1 MPLEITWASLPT
13 LSAKD
18 KNTTNLPWL
27 TGIRTALQKLT
38 ALASTE
44 SSDGCADDEDDAD
57 DDDDDDDSC
66 DSCGNWNEQEQQQQS
81 LYCAEIQFMR
91 TNSSFKL
98 VCSIY
103 KPVTLHRSRLY
114 RLHGK
119 PPSVSNKIKVLLF
132 TP

>member
-1 MPLEITWASLPT
+1 MPLEITWASLPP

-57 DDDDDDDSC
+57 DDDDSC
-66 DSCGNWNEQEQQQQS
+66 DSCGNWNEQQQQS
-81 LYCAEIQFMR
+81 LYCAQIQFM
-91 TNSSFKL
+91 
-98 VCSIY
+98 
-103 KPVTLHRSRLY
+103 
-114 RLHGK
+114 
-119 PPSVSNKIKVLLF
+119 
-132 TP
+132 TPNY